1 MGDRFGG
8 PLLFYSAGI
17 AIDETVSAKHK
28 KPDVIA
34 ADLVNENE
42 QPSAQSRRLL
52 VFQTNYF
59 PNRYLKSLYPNVT
72 IFRVVPSDLRA

>member
-1 MGDRFGG
+1 MLAACDLH
-8 PLLFYSAGI
+8 P
-17 AIDETVSAKHK
+17 
-28 KPDVIA
+28 

-42 QPSAQSRRLL
+42 QLSAQGRRLL